1 MDWKTGI
8 LVTVWFLVG
17 VVLYAILRDWQVVAA
32 IGTWLLAGGIVFAI
46 VQVRQMRRSTSA
58 QVAVQLFQILREEE
72 AVETIEKIYELG
84 PNYSAGFIK
93 NDAELKK
100 KIEHVI
106 DNLELLGALVAQRII
121 DKQLAIE
128 AYSGSTALR
137 CWYVLREYII
147 EERNRRRGGLYCKYL
162 EDFAWRTWNHCSNKV
177 RILYYED
184 DPNDAFDLVQH
195 LIEHEEIRPSKRT

>member
-1 MDWKTGI
+1 MDWTWGW
-8 LVTVWFLVG
+8 T
-17 VVLYAILRDWQVVAA
+17 A
-32 IGTWLLAGGIVFAI
+32 IGAIATCILAGSIFVAIWQIIVTRENTNKQLEAA
-46 VQVRQMRRSTSA
+46 RKSTSA

-162 EDFAWRTWNHCSNKV
+162 EDFARRT
-177 RILYYED
+177 
-184 DPNDAFDLVQH
+184 
-195 LIEHEEIRPSKRT
+195 